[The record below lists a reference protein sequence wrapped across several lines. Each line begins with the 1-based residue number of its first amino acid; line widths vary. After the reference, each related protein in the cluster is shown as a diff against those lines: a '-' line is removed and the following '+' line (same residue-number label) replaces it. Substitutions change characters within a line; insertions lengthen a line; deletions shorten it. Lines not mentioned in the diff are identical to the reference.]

1 MCSSHSF
8 GIPWNIAAIPVKS
21 RKRSNISNDS
31 NSKKNL
37 FRFQEIDSINVLV
50 FFSKKKEEGIENI
63 NSIYLFLPWLTYFIW
78 YFFVVVFFLKCLSAS
93 ETGYLPIRLKSEI
106 CWRTNTFQW
115 IYSLI
120 IFIGEEYDTI
130 FIFWCNKKIKLLITL
145 KFLIL
150 NFTKTITASVWND
163 LLEFLGVAI

>member
-8 GIPWNIAAIPVKS
+8 GIPWNIAAIPVKL
-21 RKRSNISNDS
+21 RKRSNIPNDS
-31 NSKKNL
+31 NSKKTCSV
-37 FRFQEIDSINVLV
+37 FKKSIQSMFW
-50 FFSKKKEEGIENI
+50 FFIKKKRGGNWKHKF
-63 NSIYLFLPWLTYFIW
+63 NLPFSTMTHVFYLLLFCCCI
-78 YFFVVVFFLKCLSAS
+78 FLKCLSAS
-93 ETGYLPIRLKSEI
+93 ETGSLPIRLKAEI
-106 CWRTNTFQW
+106 YWRTNTFQW

-150 NFTKTITASVWND
+150 NFTKKY
-163 LLEFLGVAI
+163 LLVFEMIY

>member
-21 RKRSNISNDS
+21 RKRSNIPNDS
-31 NSKKNL
+31 NSKKPVQISRN
-37 FRFQEIDSINVLV
+37 RFNQCFG
-50 FFSKKKEEGIENI
+50 FFYQKKGEGIENI

-93 ETGYLPIRLKSEI
+93 ETGSLPIRLKSEI
-106 CWRTNTFQW
+106 CWRANTFQW

-120 IFIGEEYDTI
+120 ILIGEEYDTI

-145 KFLIL
+145 KILIL
-150 NFTKTITASVWND
+150 NFTKKNNC
-163 LLEFLGVAI
+163 